1 MKYFQ
6 LILWGLFFAGS
17 IVLFVRFNRRMRRDY
32 YLKTT
37 IKAVLKKQQQLPG
50 RSFFS
55 TYVLAQAL
63 FPLLKSRKKEGLN
76 QREPLYGRA
85 VFQKK
90 TTADSCCWAESLLSS
105 AKGIGGAGK
114 NCKSTSSGQYRTD
127 FDRLPPFYS
136 GAKRGRP
143 SDFGQYG
150 HLKGLGLCQ
159 SHAFLSANSF

>member
-32 YLKTT
+32 YLKTA

-63 FPLLKSRKKEGLN
+63 FPLLKSRKKEEAKT
-76 QREPLYGRA
+76 REALIKGNLL
-85 VFQKK
+85 
-90 TTADSCCWAESLLSS
+90 TTADSCCGTESLLSS

-136 GAKRGRP
+136 RAKRGRP

>member
-1 MKYFQ
+1 MGIVFCRLNRAVRALQPADAPRLLSQNRNQGRIEKTTAAAGQ
-6 LILWGLFFAGS
+6 KLFFHLCPGS
-17 IVLFVRFNRRMRRDY
+17 GAVPVIEIPKERRGKNKR
-32 YLKTT
+32 
-37 IKAVLKKQQQLPG
+37 
-50 RSFFS
+50 
-55 TYVLAQAL
+55 
-63 FPLLKSRKKEGLN
+63 GLN
-76 QREPLYGRA
+76 QREPPYGRA

>member
-32 YLKTT
+32 YLKTA
-37 IKAVLKKQQQLPG
+37 IRAVLKKQQQLPG

-63 FPLLKSRKKEGLN
+63 FPLLKSRKKEEAKT
-76 QREPLYGRA
+76 REALIKGNLL
-85 VFQKK
+85 
-90 TTADSCCWAESLLSS
+90 TAERYF
-105 AKGIGGAGK
+105 IGGAGK

-127 FDRLPPFYS
+127 FGRLSPFYS